1 MPEAPLAG
9 RVGWRLIAPDRL
21 PLVGGLAASG
31 PAASQLRLQAR
42 RPGLVVCTGFASRGI
57 SWAALAGEL
66 AAALALGGPR
76 PLEAELL
83 DAVDPLRFALRRARR
98 TTIAALPD

>member
-1 MPEAPLAG
+1 
-9 RVGWRLIAPDRL
+9 VGWRLIAPDRL
-21 PLVGGLAASG
+21 PLIGGWAAAG
-31 PAASQLRLQAR
+31 PAADQLRLQAR

-57 SWAALAGEL
+57 SWAALAGRL
-66 AAALALGGPR
+66 VAALALGSPR

-98 TTIAALPD
+98 AIAAV